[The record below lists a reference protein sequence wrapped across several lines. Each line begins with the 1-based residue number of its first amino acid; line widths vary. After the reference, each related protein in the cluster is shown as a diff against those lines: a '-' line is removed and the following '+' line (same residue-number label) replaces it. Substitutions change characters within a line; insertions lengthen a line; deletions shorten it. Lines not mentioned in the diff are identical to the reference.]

1 MGKQSRVNVNNFI
14 CEFRQRLIDCF
25 LQQCHHGMVS
35 RDRLAFYTSFKQSH
49 LLADY
54 LCIIKKAVARRTLI
68 RFRLGVSLLKVRLLR
83 YTDRSQGKYR
93 YACPRNRN
101 SFPLCM
107 SQILNAQVN
116 GSLER
121 FYLRPSACKMAVL
134 LEDTRQTLPL
144 AICISKAFRGFLRLS
159 ILCGSLIK

>member
-1 MGKQSRVNVNNFI
+1 MFERGVENAS
-14 CEFRQRLIDCF
+14 FRQ
-25 LQQCHHGMVS
+25 
-35 RDRLAFYTSFKQSH
+35 SH
-49 LLADY
+49 SLADY

-68 RFRLGVSLLKVRLLR
+68 RFRLGVSLLKVRRLR
-83 YTDRSQGKYR
+83 YTDRSQGK

-116 GSLER
+116 GLLER

-159 ILCGSLIK
+159 ILCGPLIT